1 VETETRA
8 DAQPARG
15 RERDWWLRTLAIFQ
29 SPRPVFAALR
39 DDSPEEAEARQE
51 PVLALV
57 LLAGLA
63 GVLLAPSTG
72 RLLDE
77 DLVDGSLAVVAV
89 LIFVTG
95 TIYGAATYWLGGA
108 ALLVGL
114 KGAGS
119 RSSYRRARHLLAYA
133 AAPLV
138 LGLVLVWP
146 VRLAIYG
153 SDTFRSGGGDEG
165 TGGAVFDGI
174 LGLFALWALGL
185 LLYGISILERWSL
198 GRAAVAFALM
208 LLTIVIVTLPFL
220 IPLASR

>member
-1 VETETRA
+1 VAAPAETGSTRSS
-8 DAQPARG
+8 
-15 RERDWWLRTLAIFQ
+15 ERDWWLRALAVFQ
-29 SPRPVFAALR
+29 SPKPVFAALR
-39 DDSPEEAEARQE
+39 NDSDEQADARQE

-77 DLVDGSLAVVAV
+77 DLVGGSLAVVAV
-89 LIFVTG
+89 VLFFTG
-95 TIYGAATYWLGGA
+95 AIYGMATYWIGGA
-108 ALLVGL
+108 ALLAGL
-114 KGAGS
+114 RGAGS
-119 RSSYRRARHLLAYA
+119 QGSYRRARHLLAFA

-153 SDTFRSGGGDEG
+153 SDTFRSGGADEG
-165 TGGAVFDGI
+165 TGATAFDAL
-174 LGLFALWALGL
+174 LGLFAVWALGL
-185 LLYGISILERWSL
+185 LIYGISVVERWSL
-198 GRAAVAFALM
+198 GRAAVALALM

>member
-1 VETETRA
+1 VIRA
-8 DAQPARG
+8 DAHPARG
-15 RERDWWLRTLAIFQ
+15 RERDWWLRVLAVFQ

-57 LLAGLA
+57 LLAGVA

-77 DLVDGSLAVVAV
+77 ELVDGSLAVVAV

-114 KGAGS
+114 RGAGS
-119 RSSYRRARHLLAYA
+119 RTSYRRARHLLAYA

-165 TGGAVFDGI
+165 AGGTAFDGI

-185 LLYGISILERWSL
+185 LLYGISVLERWSL
-198 GRAAVAFALM
+198 GRAAVAFALT